1 MRKPLAALA
10 ILLLACSGVQE
21 PTTTATDP
29 PSTTTVVTEAP
40 TTSTEPVAPTT
51 TTTVVEE
58 PWREPLQAT
67 LPILEDGRP
76 ATFLAVNDDYAALE
90 VDTETGEVIRQIAQI
105 STAEDVE
112 NAECSGCVNAVDAIW
127 RLADGSAY
135 LMSECCEPAA
145 GAMFWMGPDDAM
157 TPETHE
163 HDRGGVTAWAA
174 TPSPSSRVMAAASYG
189 VSIDS
194 PDNGRLWSWFSADEF
209 YGSTPPSWSR
219 DLSMLW
225 VIGGD
230 SVDDM
235 LWTIDPVSSTVSGAQ
250 LDWLGDD
257 QSLSGL
263 GTQASGRLVTFRLT
277 DDGDEDFGN
286 DLARGIV
293 FEPTGELVVEFDVEP
308 GSRMGGYDPSG
319 RFLIY
324 VDGNGTVRWQGLGQ
338 AGFLGDGYQ
347 FASW

>member
-1 MRKPLAALA
+1 M
-10 ILLLACSGVQE
+10 
-21 PTTTATDP
+21 
-29 PSTTTVVTEAP
+29 
-40 TTSTEPVAPTT
+40 TSTEPVAPST
-51 TTTVVEE
+51 TTTVIDD
-58 PWREPLQAT
+58 PWREPLQGT

-76 ATFLAVNDDYAALE
+76 ATFLAVNDDFAAVE
-90 VDTETGEVIRQIAQI
+90 VDTETGEVIRMVAQVD
-105 STAEDVE
+105 TAEDLE
-112 NAECSGCVNAVDAIW
+112 NAECDACVDFVDGIW

-135 LMSECCEPAA
+135 LLSECCEPAA
-145 GAMFWMGPDDAM
+145 GSMSWMGPDDVM
-157 TPETHE
+157 TPETQQE
-163 HDRGGVTAWAA
+163 GGGVQAWAA
-174 TPSPSSRVMAAASYG
+174 TPSPSSRVVAGASYG

-194 PDNGRLWSWFSADEF
+194 PESGQVWSWFSADEF

-225 VIGGD
+225 VIAGD
-230 SVDDM
+230 REVDL
-235 LWTIDPVSSTVSGAQ
+235 LWTIDPASSTVSSAEIS
-250 LDWLGDD
+250 WLGDD
-257 QSLSGL
+257 QYLSGL

-293 FEPTGELVVEFDVEP
+293 FEPTGELVAEFDVEP

-324 VDGNGTVRWQGLGQ
+324 VDGIGTVRWQGVGQ
-338 AGFLGDGYQ
+338 TGSLGDGYL